1 MISVLLLSLAI
12 GAEGDCPNPTREQ
25 SIRDTLDDAYGALE
39 ALDITAFVASATALD
54 ETLPCLAD
62 PLSPKLIAEIHRTKG
77 IRAFGER
84 EAEAAGLM
92 WAAARSIDPSYRFP
106 YNLIPDGNP
115 IREAY
120 LQVDV
125 SERTVESLEPPST
138 GDLRFDGY
146 STVDRPASF
155 PTVVQYV
162 RPDGGV
168 AFSRYL
174 QPSDTVPDYPTGP
187 PPPGPKTPVPVVPM
201 PSPQPV
207 PAPQP
212 VTTTRRSARAPLW
225 FAAGLTA
232 VASGITYGIAGTT
245 KAEFEDPATPDAD
258 LDGLRSR
265 ANTLVIVS
273 GFGAAATVGLTIGGA
288 AAGPSNKPPPKEPTT
303 AAADPAPATP

>member
-1 MISVLLLSLAI
+1 MIASLLLTLAL
-12 GAEGDCPNPTREQ
+12 GAEGDCAGPTREADV
-25 SIRDTLDDAYGALE
+25 RHTLDTAYGALE
-39 ALDITAFVASATALD
+39 ALDIGAFVEATEALD
-54 ETLPCLAD
+54 IALPCLAE
-62 PLSPKLIAEIHRTKG
+62 PLAPKLIAEIHRTKG

-92 WAAARSIDPSYRFP
+92 WAASRSIDPGFRFP

-115 IREAY
+115 VREAY
-120 LQVDV
+120 LAVDV
-125 SERTVESLEPPST
+125 AERTVETVDPPST

-146 STVDRPASF
+146 STVDRPANF
-155 PTVVQYV
+155 PTLVQYV

-168 AFSRYL
+168 AFTRYL

-187 PPPGPKTPVPVVPM
+187 QPVGPQPPMPVTPM

-207 PAPQP
+207 PRPYTPPPAK
-212 VTTTRRSARAPLW
+212 RSVRAPLW

-232 VASGITYGIAGTT
+232 MASGITYGLAGSAKQDFLDPTT
-245 KAEFEDPATPDAD
+245 ADAD
-258 LDGLRSR
+258 LDELRSR

-288 AAGPSNKPPPKEPTT
+288 AAKPVAKAPPEPMGDPT
-303 AAADPAPATP
+303 AATPTP